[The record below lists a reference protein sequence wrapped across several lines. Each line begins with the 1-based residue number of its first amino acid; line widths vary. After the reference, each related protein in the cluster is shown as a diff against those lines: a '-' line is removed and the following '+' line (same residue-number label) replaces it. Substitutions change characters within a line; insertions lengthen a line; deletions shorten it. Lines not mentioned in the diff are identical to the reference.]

1 MSWVTMLARDL
12 KELLKERTNFF
23 LQIIFLLKRV
33 KDLLHLWRRS
43 NCYVCQFIIEWHIL
57 GSSTS
62 THHTNYFTHF
72 KTSKPLNKK
81 KDTLAI
87 INEKPEWVQRFMSWN
102 QIFYI
107 LNKYVKIKVS
117 HYKLAE
123 GFFNG
128 KFSHGVSIGGK
139 IEASGLICNLNLPI
153 TKFQFR
159 FHNITAPKFLEKKIK
174 NQLNRPESW
183 W

>member
-1 MSWVTMLARDL
+1 MSWVTILARDL

-33 KDLLHLWRRS
+33 KDPLHLWRRS

-87 INEKPEWVQRFMSWN
+87 INEKPKWVQRFMSWN
-102 QIFYI
+102 QIFNI
-107 LNKYVKIKVS
+107 LNKYVKLKFRITNLLRDS
-117 HYKLAE
+117 SMGNFHT
-123 GFFNG
+123 GFPLGEKSKQVAWYAIWICLLWNFNSD
-128 KFSHGVSIGGK
+128 FTTLLLQNS
-139 IEASGLICNLNLPI
+139 
-153 TKFQFR
+153 
-159 FHNITAPKFLEKKIK
+159 
-174 NQLNRPESW
+174 
-183 W
+183 